1 MSLNKW
7 KANPDEQTKLNNWDL
22 ERNVVTGTELRR
34 TDEAERTGI
43 LNEILT
49 TWILNERNVMSET
62 AWILNERNVQSW
74 TNGRPG
80 S

>member
-43 LNEILT
+43 LNEIP
-49 TWILNERNVMSET
+49 MSET
-62 AWILNERNVQSW
+62 AWILNEQNVQSW